1 MRELRRGTTLVE
13 VSLALCL
20 LAVAVVATAQIL
32 TLCARQRKAADR
44 QFAAQMEA
52 SNVAERIAATEYDD
66 LTAVSLAAMKLSPE
80 TQSALA
86 GGELAIACTDV
97 ADSSLRQKRI
107 TIEVAWPTAQD
118 GRRSVH
124 LTTWKFGPPDESP

>member
-1 MRELRRGTTLVE
+1 MRKLRRGTTLVE

-20 LAVAVVATAQIL
+20 LAVAIVATAQIL

-52 SNVAERIAATEYDD
+52 SNVAERIAAIDYDD
-66 LTAVSLAAMKLSPE
+66 VTAVSLAAMKLSPE

-86 GGELAIACTDV
+86 GGELAIDCIDA
-97 ADSSLRQKRI
+97 AEPPLRQKRI
-107 TIEVAWPTAQD
+107 TIEVTWPTPQE
-118 GRRSVH
+118 GKRSVQ
-124 LTTWKFGPPDESP
+124 LTTWKFAAPRSP